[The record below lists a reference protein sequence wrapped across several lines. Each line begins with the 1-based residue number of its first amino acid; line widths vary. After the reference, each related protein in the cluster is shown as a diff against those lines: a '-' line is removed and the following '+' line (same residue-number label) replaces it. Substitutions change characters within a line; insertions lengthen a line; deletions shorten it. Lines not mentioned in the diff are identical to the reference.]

1 MWIVRLALRRP
12 YTFVVMAVMLLLTGV
27 WVVRQTPTDV
37 LPEVD
42 IPVIS
47 VVWTYTGLP
56 AQQMEQQVTLFSE
69 YSLSGNVSDIQ
80 TIQSETFDGVSVIR
94 LFLHPD
100 ADVPAAM
107 AQVTAASQTIVRRM
121 PPGIVPPLI
130 LRYTAS
136 SVPILQLAFSSDTLS
151 EAEIFDHVNQ
161 RVRTMLSVIRGTRFP
176 LPSGGKFRQIA
187 VDLDP
192 AAMRAHGVSPADVS
206 AAIASQNLTLP
217 TGAAKIGER
226 EYRIS
231 LNSSPEA
238 IAALN
243 DVPLPSASGRDLF
256 VRDVAHVHDGYAIQT
271 NIARR
276 DGKRSVVLSVMKTGD
291 ASTTDVAARVKELV
305 PVIRAAA
312 PEGLEV
318 ELLSDQSTFVTRA
331 IDGLLVEG
339 VIAMLLT
346 ATMIL
351 LFLGSFR
358 ATVLVA
364 INIPLAVIIS
374 LLCMRALGA
383 TINVMTLG
391 GLALAVGILV
401 DDATVEIENIHRN
414 LAMGKRLTRAI
425 LDGAQQIAVPAFVAS
440 LCISIVFVSVV
451 FLEGPAKFIFLPM
464 GMAVAFA
471 VMASY
476 LLSRTLVPTLAKYLL
491 AHDDGHAAGA
501 TAAPRGPFARL
512 HRGFEAGFERVR
524 AAYVAQL
531 EWALGHRKTVLAMF
545 GLVVTVA
552 ALVVPHVGRDFFPAV
567 DAGQVRLHVT
577 APPGTRIEETERWFS
592 RVEDRIRTI
601 VPEEDRASILDFI
614 GIPSGYNLSLTDSA
628 NVSSADG
635 EILVTLAPDRAR
647 STAEIVRELR
657 EVLPREFPE
666 LSFYFQPAD
675 IVTQIL
681 DFGLPSPIDVQVSG
695 AQRDV
700 TLATAR
706 ALEAELRGE
715 PGVVDVHLHQVVSA
729 PRLHVDVDR
738 LRASEVGLT
747 ERDVAANLLLYV
759 SSSTQVSPT
768 FWTDPKSGFAYPVAI
783 QVPEYRVGSIDAL
796 EELSLPTE
804 GGGQKLL
811 MDIAGVERATTPV
824 FISHTNVQPTYN
836 VRADVQDVDLG
847 DAVARIEAIV
857 ARHRETL
864 PPGATISVRGQAES
878 MQVGFTRLGL
888 GLAFAAL
895 LVYALMVV
903 NFQSWSLP
911 FIILMALPGAGVGIV
926 LTLFA
931 TGTTL
936 SIPSLMG
943 AVMSIG
949 VATANSILVVTFANE
964 QRAHGLTARE
974 AALEAGRVRLRPV
987 LMTALAMLLGMLP
1000 MSLGLGEGGEQNA
1013 ALGRAVMGGLV
1024 GATIATLGFVP
1035 VVYSLLAAKWRPPVI
1050 DPDLELPSPAR
1061 FEHSPARFEQSAE
1074 AP

>member
-1 MWIVRLALRRP
+1 MWIVRLALLRP
-12 YTFVVMAVMLLLTGV
+12 YTFVVMAVLLVLTGA
-27 WVVRQTPTDV
+27 WVVKEMPTDV

-56 AQQMEQQVTLFSE
+56 AQQMEQQITLFSE

-80 TIQSETFDGVSVIR
+80 NIQSDSFDGVSVIR
-94 LFLHPD
+94 LFLHPG
-100 ADVPAAM
+100 ADVAAAM

-130 LRYTAS
+130 LRYSAS
-136 SVPILQLAFSSDTLS
+136 SVPILQIAFSSDTLS
-151 EAEIFDHVNQ
+151 ESEIFDHVNQ
-161 RVRTMLSVIRGTRFP
+161 RVRTMLSVVRGTRFP
-176 LPSGGKFRQIA
+176 LPSGGKARQIA

-192 AAMRAHGVSPADVS
+192 AALRAHGISAADVS
-206 AAIASQNLTLP
+206 AAISQQNLTLP
-217 TGAAKIGER
+217 TGAAKIGDR

-243 DVPLPSASGRDLF
+243 DVPLKTRDGRALF

-271 NIARR
+271 NITRR
-276 DGKRSVVLSVMKTGD
+276 DGRRSVVLSVMKTGD

-305 PVIRAAA
+305 PVIQASA
-312 PEGLEV
+312 PRGLEV
-318 ELLSDQSTFVTRA
+318 ELLSDQSQFVIRA

-339 VIAMLLT
+339 LIATLLT

-351 LFLGSFR
+351 LFLGSYR
-358 ATVLVA
+358 ATILVVV
-364 INIPLAVIIS
+364 NIPLAVIIS
-374 LLCMRALGA
+374 LLCLRALGG

-414 LAMGKRLTRAI
+414 LAMGKSLTRAI

-464 GMAVAFA
+464 GMAVAFS

-491 AHDDGHAAGA
+491 KDDHAA
-501 TAAPRGPFARL
+501 APGRGVFARI
-512 HRGFEAGFERVR
+512 HHGFEAGFERVR
-524 AAYVAQL
+524 LAYAGML
-531 EWALGHRKTVLAMF
+531 EWALTRRKTVFAVFGVVVLA
-545 GLVVTVA
+545 TA
-552 ALVVPHVGRDFFPAV
+552 ALAPYVGRDYFPQV
-567 DAGQVRLHVT
+567 DAGQLRLHVT

-592 RVEDRIRTI
+592 RVEDHIRTI
-601 VPEEDRASILDFI
+601 VPESDRTSILDFI
-614 GIPSGYNLSLTDSA
+614 GIPSGYNLSITDSS
-628 NVSSADG
+628 NVGSTDG
-635 EILVTLAPDRAR
+635 EILVTLAHGRT
-647 STAEIVRELR
+647 SVTADIMRTLR
-657 EVLPREFPE
+657 EELPREFPE

-681 DFGLPSPIDVQVSG
+681 NFGLPSPIDVQISG
-695 AQRDV
+695 AQRDA

-706 ALEAELRGE
+706 KLEAELRSV
-715 PGVVDVHLHQVVSA
+715 PGVVDVHLHQIVSA

-747 ERDVAANLLLYV
+747 ERDVASNLLLLV

-768 FWTDPKSGFAYPVAI
+768 FWTDPRTGLAYPVAL
-783 QVPEYRVGSIDAL
+783 QVPEYRVDSVDAL
-796 EELSLPTE
+796 EGLSIATE
-804 GGGQKLL
+804 DGRQKLL
-811 MDIAGVERATTPV
+811 VDIADVERATTPV
-824 FISHTNVQPTYN
+824 FVSHANVQPTYN
-836 VRADVQDVDLG
+836 VRADVQDSDLG
-847 DAVARIEAIV
+847 EAVAQIEEIV
-857 ARHRETL
+857 ARHRAEL
-864 PPGATISVRGQAES
+864 PPGAAIKVRGQAES
-878 MQVGFTRLGL
+878 MQVGFMRLGL
-888 GLAFAAL
+888 GLGFAAV

-903 NFQSWSLP
+903 NFQSWKLP
-911 FIILMALPGAGVGIV
+911 FIILTALPGAAVGIV
-926 LTLFA
+926 FTLFA
-931 TGTTL
+931 TGTTF

-949 VATANSILVVTFANE
+949 VATSNSILVVTFANE
-964 QRAHGLTARE
+964 QRLHGASAHE
-974 AALEAGRVRLRPV
+974 AALAAGSVRLRPV
-987 LMTALAMLLGMLP
+987 LMTAMAMFIGMLP

-1035 VVYSLLAAKWRPPVI
+1035 VVYSLLAARWSPPVI
-1050 DPDLELPSPAR
+1050 DPDIFPTPDPA
-1061 FEHSPARFEQSAE
+1061 PAHETRQEPTA
-1074 AP
+1074 

>member
-12 YTFVVMAVMLLLTGV
+12 YTFVVMALMLLLSGV

-80 TIQSETFDGVSVIR
+80 QIQSETFDGVSVIR

-100 ADVPAAM
+100 ADVAAAM

-130 LRYTAS
+130 LRYSAS
-136 SVPILQLAFSSDTLS
+136 SVPILQLAFSSETLS

-192 AAMRAHGVSPADVS
+192 AALRAHGVSPAQVS
-206 AAIASQNLTLP
+206 TAISSQNLTLP
-217 TGAAKIGER
+217 TGAAKIDDR

-243 DVPLPSASGRDLF
+243 DVPLRSSAGGSLF
-256 VRDVAHVHDGYAIQT
+256 VRDVAHVHDGFAIQT

-276 DGKRSVVLSVMKTGD
+276 DGTRSVVLSVMKTGD
-291 ASTTDVAARVKELV
+291 ASTTDVAERVKAML
-305 PVIRAAA
+305 PTIRAAA

-318 ELLSDQSTFVTRA
+318 ELLSDQSTFVIRA

-346 ATMIL
+346 AAMIL
-351 LFLGSFR
+351 LFLGSLR
-358 ATVLVA
+358 STILVA

-374 LLCMRALGA
+374 LLCLRALGA

-414 LAMGKRLTRAI
+414 LAMGKPLTRAI

-491 AHDDGHAAGA
+491 RGDHGHEHGPRRGVFAAI
-501 TAAPRGPFARL
+501 
-512 HRGFEAGFERVR
+512 HRGFEAGFERTR
-524 AAYVAQL
+524 ARYVDVLA
-531 EWALGHRKTVLAMF
+531 WALGHRKTVFTAFALVLAM
-545 GLVVTVA
+545 TVA
-552 ALVVPHVGRDFFPAV
+552 LVPYVGRDFFPQV

-592 RVEDRIRTI
+592 RVEDRIREV
-601 VPEEDRASILDFI
+601 VPEEDRQSILDFI
-614 GIPSGYNLSLTDSA
+614 GIPSGYNLSITDSA

-635 EILVTLAPDRAR
+635 EILVTLAPER
-647 STAEIVRELR
+647 SVRTADVIRELR
-657 EVLPREFPE
+657 QTLPQEFPE

-681 DFGLPSPIDVQVSG
+681 NFGLPSPIDVQVSG

-706 ALEAELRGE
+706 ALEVELRAV
-715 PGVVDVHLHQVVSA
+715 PGVVDVHLHQVLSA
-729 PRLHVDVDR
+729 PRLHVEVDR
-738 LRASEVGLT
+738 LRAAEVGLS
-747 ERDVAANLLLYV
+747 ERDVASNLLLLV
-759 SSSTQVSPT
+759 SSSTQVTPT
-768 FWTDPKSGFAYPVAI
+768 FWTDPRSGYAYPVAL
-783 QVPEYRVGSIDAL
+783 QVPEYRVDSVDAVAG
-796 EELSLPTE
+796 LSMSAE
-804 GGGQKLL
+804 DGRQKLL
-811 MDIAGVERATTPV
+811 MDVADIERATTPV
-824 FISHTNVQPTYN
+824 FMSHANVQPTYN
-836 VRADVQDVDLG
+836 VRADVQDSDLG
-847 DAVARIEAIV
+847 SAVAQIDEIL
-857 ARHRETL
+857 ARHREQL
-864 PPGATISVRGQAES
+864 PPGATLTLRGQAES
-878 MQVGFTRLGL
+878 MEIGFERLGY

-895 LVYALMVV
+895 LVYALMVI

-911 FIILMALPGAGVGIV
+911 FIILMALPGAAVGIV
-926 LTLFA
+926 FTLFA
-931 TGTTL
+931 TGTTF

-964 QRAHGLTARE
+964 QRVHGLSSVA
-974 AALEAGRVRLRPV
+974 AALEAGSVRLRPV
-987 LMTALAMLLGMLP
+987 VMTAMAMFIGMLP
-1000 MSLGLGEGGEQNA
+1000 MSLGHGEGGEQNA
-1013 ALGRAVMGGLV
+1013 ALGRAVMGGLA

-1035 VVYSLLAAKWRPPVI
+1035 VVYSVLGARWRPAKH
-1050 DPDLELPSPAR
+1050 DPDLDDAPPVHPALALPTDST
-1061 FEHSPARFEQSAE
+1061 ETT
-1074 AP
+1074 